1 MDKIKVAV
9 IGAAGRIGPYL
20 VRRLAVENA
29 YEPVPV
35 IRDKMA
41 IRFLGEYRQLT
52 RIGSI
57 TDSDSASRL
66 IGDCQVVINLAF
78 SGSTTKAI
86 ANNIKLVE
94 AITTL
99 QSVKVFIN
107 LSTISVHGLPFTE
120 SRMNFV
126 KPKPTSAYGKSKLAM
141 ERIVADAFRKTNT
154 KYFLLRLG
162 NVYGPSQTV
171 SRMVFEDVTSA
182 SFELPFGGNL
192 ASNAVSVQHFIDGI
206 VSILNNPPPNGVYNC
221 TDEPQRTWRE
231 IYDMHTDAWNLP
243 PVASMSPESSYL
255 LRKKVRISS
264 GIESLPFRHKIKMMI
279 KYFTNNSLVNN
290 RISKKLYFTYREHIP
305 MNIDNRIARTFGRTL
320 SDVVIGRIAESA
332 PNIFQKT
339 TISLVLS
346 DPVPGRNLKLEPSAN
361 ISTVNSTE
369 ELVGWF
375 RDLTEFR
382 WDTSGLRM

>member
-20 VRRLAVENA
+20 VRRLALENA

-41 IRFLGEYRQLT
+41 IRFIGDYRQFT

-66 IGDCQVVINLAF
+66 IGDCPVVINLAF
-78 SGSTTKAI
+78 AGSTTNAV

-99 QSVKVFIN
+99 ESVKVFIN

-120 SRMNFV
+120 SHMNFV
-126 KPKPTSAYGKSKLAM
+126 KPRPTSAYGKSKLAM
-141 ERIVADAFRKTNT
+141 ERIVADAFRKTDT
-154 KYFLLRLG
+154 KYFLVRLG

-171 SRMVFEDVTSA
+171 SRMVFEDVISA

-206 VSILNNPPPNGVYNC
+206 ISILNNPPPSGAYNC
-221 TDEPQRTWRE
+221 TEEPQKTWRE

-255 LRKKVRISS
+255 LREKVRISS
-264 GIESLPFRHKIKMMI
+264 GIESLTIRYKIKKMI
-279 KYFTNNSLVNN
+279 RYLAQSSLVNN
-290 RISKKLYFTYREHIP
+290 QISKKLYLTYREHIP
-305 MNIDNRIARTFGRTL
+305 INIDNRIARTFGSTL
-320 SDVVIGRIAESA
+320 SDVVIGKIAEST
-332 PNIFQKT
+332 PNIPQKK
-339 TISLVLS
+339 TISLLLS

-361 ISTVNSTE
+361 ISSVNSSQ
-369 ELVGWF
+369 ELLEWF
-375 RDLTEFR
+375 QDLTEFR

>member
-20 VRRLAVENA
+20 VRRLDLENA

-35 IRDKMA
+35 IRDRMA
-41 IRFLGEYRQLT
+41 IRFLGDYRQLT

-57 TDSDSASRL
+57 TDRDSASRF
-66 IGDCQVVINLAF
+66 IGDCEVVINLAF
-78 SGSTTKAI
+78 SGSTANAI

-99 QSVKVFIN
+99 KSVKVFIN

-141 ERIVADAFRKTNT
+141 ERIVADAFRKTDT
-154 KYFLLRLG
+154 KYFLIRLG

-171 SRMVFEDVTSA
+171 SRMVFEDVTST
-182 SFELPFGGNL
+182 SFQLPFGGDL

-206 VSILNNPPPNGVYNC
+206 VSILNNPPSSGVYNC

-243 PVASMSPESSYL
+243 RVTSMSPASSYL
-255 LRKKVRISS
+255 LRKTVRISS
-264 GIESLPFRHKIKMMI
+264 GIEPLPFRYKIKKII
-279 KYFTNNSLVNN
+279 KYFAHNSLINN

-305 MNIDNRIARTFGRTL
+305 MNIDKRIARTFGSTL
-320 SDVVIGRIAESA
+320 SDVVIGRIAESTTK
-332 PNIFQKT
+332 ISHKK
-339 TISLVLS
+339 TISLLLS
-346 DPVPGRNLKLEPSAN
+346 DPVPGKNLKLDPSAN
-361 ISTVNSTE
+361 ISAVNSSD
-369 ELVGWF
+369 ELLEWF
-375 RDLTEFR
+375 RDLSEFP
-382 WDTSGLRM
+382 WDTSVLRM